1 MTGFVVDDIETEE
14 WVDDTWSLAD
24 SLDDSAYEKSMEYSA
39 DNRPAYHVVKGD
51 DGTLYDR
58 HYRHNLCWRGC
69 ADHHN
74 DTVLLRGKA

>member
-39 DNRPAYHVVKGD
+39 DNRPAYLVVKGD
-51 DGTLYDR
+51 DGTGEKEGEHVTLMEILYI
-58 HYRHNLCWRGC
+58 YR
-69 ADHHN
+69 DE
-74 DTVLLRGKA
+74 RGKA